1 MHAYKRTPANAGA
14 SGAAI
19 GAEPAAPK
27 PRVLVVEDQALIAL
41 ALAADLAEMG
51 CDVIGRASSGET
63 AVDLAMRLDPDTVIM
78 DVNLT
83 GAMDGID
90 AASLIK
96 ASRAPRLIFVTAYT
110 DGPDRRRMEALGPVA
125 ILAKPYHPSEL
136 NLAVNVAAR
145 RRLRGRSQ
153 AVAAAGG

>member
-1 MHAYKRTPANAGA
+1 MHRHNPSSAPTGISDAPG
-14 SGAAI
+14 SQDS
-19 GAEPAAPK
+19 AAPK

-41 ALAADLAEMG
+41 ALAADLTEMG
-51 CDVIGRASSGET
+51 CDVVGRAVSGEA
-63 AVDLAMRLDPDTVIM
+63 AVELAWRLVPDTVIM

-83 GAMDGID
+83 GAMDGIE
-90 AASLIK
+90 AAARIRE
-96 ASRAPRLIFVTAYT
+96 ARAPRLIFVTAYT

-145 RRLRGRSQ
+145 RRLRGPSR
-153 AVAAAGG
+153 AFAAAGG